1 MNTPTKLMGSAL
13 LLALLAPLAGCDQP
27 TISSRDI
34 RHRVE
39 ASRDVT
45 KAFGKT
51 LKGHLQQAM
60 QQGGPVAAIDVCHRI
75 APQLAQ
81 EFSQKTGW
89 DVHRTS
95 LKPRRTP
102 PDDWERKVL
111 EEFEKQKAAGV
122 DFKKLEYHQITQK
135 DGKPVF
141 RYMKAIETKPVCLV
155 CHGKNIAPPVAEKIR
170 QLYPND
176 QATGFEVGDIR
187 GAFSIVQ
194 PLDQPLKPLNLTGT
208 AVTGQANERPDH

>member
-1 MNTPTKLMGSAL
+1 MKPFKVTASVAM
-13 LLALLAPLAGCDQP
+13 LLAAVLAGCDQP

-45 KAFGKT
+45 KVFGKT

-60 QQGGPVAAIDVCHRI
+60 QQGGPLQAIEVCHEI
-75 APQLAQ
+75 APQLAG
-81 EFSQKTGW
+81 EMSRKTGW
-89 DVHRTS
+89 DIHRTS

-102 PDDWERKVL
+102 PDDWERQVL
-111 EEFEKQKAAGV
+111 EDLEKRKAAGEPV
-122 DFKKLEYHQITQK
+122 EQLEVHQITEK

-141 RYMKAIETKPVCLV
+141 RYMKAIETKPICLV

-194 PLDQPLKPLNLTGT
+194 PLDKPLPKPLKPAPGL
-208 AVTGQANERPDH
+208 ADDSPASSP